1 MRDASVM
8 TWGTRDGATLARRAG
23 RALAVGAVVLGLLF
37 GALGA
42 HAGRT
47 SAASSALPPLPARWP
62 STHLEL
68 GLSSSPGDAAALRAS
83 APFGFR
89 YQYLAG
95 GVNTGNGWATWNTNG
110 AFVTYYISD
119 SVSHGVVPVFP
130 YYMLLQSNP
139 QTNLG
144 EAGQDLAHLRD
155 ATVMRAYWADV
166 RLFFQKAAGSSPVVL
181 HVEPD
186 LWGYVEQAASNDDG
200 ATVPAKV
207 GSLGI
212 AELAGLPDTAAGFA
226 QAFVRLR
233 DALAPNVILAYHIS
247 DWGTGIDL
255 HYSQTSDAT
264 TDSLAAKAGRFYNSL
279 GAGFDVAFAD
289 IADRDAAFKQLVYGD
304 GGASWWNS
312 TDFPRYARF
321 YAGFTAATAKR
332 TVIWQIPL
340 GNTKMRALNNTWG
353 HYQDNRAEWFLDDPT
368 GTHLALFRDSGVIA
382 FLFGGGASGT
392 TCACDAIGDGITNP
406 AAINGNTMGSLT
418 ADDDGGYFRWRAA
431 TYYGAPL
438 TLDGAGPNPTPT
450 PSPSGTPTPTPSPTP
465 TPVATPSP
473 TPTATPTPTPAPV
486 TWTTSATV
494 SPTKVKA
501 GSGASFT
508 VTTSVRASAATTALV
523 DIELYDPKGVL
534 VQQTFW
540 DSQAFAPGVTRT
552 FGVAWTAPTG
562 PTGWYTVKV
571 GVFAPGWGPMLA
583 WSNNAARLSVTKR

>member
-1 MRDASVM
+1 MA
-8 TWGTRDGATLARRAG
+8 GATLIAIA
-23 RALAVGAVVLGLLF
+23 ALSVVA

-42 HAGRT
+42 QAGGT
-47 SAASSALPPLPARWP
+47 SSLPPLPSRWP
-62 STHLEL
+62 STQLEL

-155 ATVMRAYWADV
+155 ATVMQAYWADV

-212 AELAGLPDTAAGFA
+212 TELAGLPDTAAGVA

-279 GAGFDVAFAD
+279 AAGFDVAFAD

-304 GGASWWNS
+304 GGASWWNA

-321 YAGFTAATAKR
+321 YAGFTAGTGKR

-406 AAINGNTMGSLT
+406 AAINGNTMTSLT

-431 TYYGAPL
+431 TYYSAPL
-438 TLDGAGPNPTPT
+438 NFDSVGPDPTPT
-450 PSPSGTPTPTPSPTP
+450 PSPSASPTPSPTPSPVATPTP
-465 TPVATPSP
+465 TPVATP
-473 TPTATPTPTPAPV
+473 TPTPIA
-486 TWTTSATV
+486 TWATSATV

-501 GSGASFT
+501 GSGANFT
-508 VTTSVRASAATTALV
+508 VTASVKASAGSTALV
-523 DIELYDPKGVL
+523 DVELYDPKGARVNQ
-534 VQQTFW
+534 VFW
-540 DSQAFAPGVTRT
+540 DSQTFTAGVTRT
-552 FGVAWTAPTG
+552 FSVTWTAPTS
-562 PTGWYTVKV
+562 PTGQWTIKV

-583 WSNNAARLSVTKR
+583 WNNSAARLSVTKR